1 VRDAYLFAQVG
12 LDRSLRLV
20 EFAAEAIPAAE
31 TRESCVIDPLG
42 ALSVRLRGQRSK
54 VFDFNGLRGD
64 LSSICEPSAGIGPP
78 DT

>member
-42 ALSVRLRGQRSK
+42 ALSVRFVGRAL
-54 VFDFNGLRGD
+54 
-64 LSSICEPSAGIGPP
+64 
-78 DT
+78 